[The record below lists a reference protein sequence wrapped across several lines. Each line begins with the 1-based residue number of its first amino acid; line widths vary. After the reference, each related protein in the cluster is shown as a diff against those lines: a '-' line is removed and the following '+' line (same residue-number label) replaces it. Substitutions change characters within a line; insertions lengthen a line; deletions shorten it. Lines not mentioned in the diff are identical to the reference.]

1 MFRPLV
7 RSLRRPPRKGTSF
20 TLIAVSMLTLFA
32 AVGMGYALFGHT
44 VQKQAQRNAEAQGQG
59 GAPSVEVPNPTGTLN
74 RFLGSLI
81 FDVPYDRTAA
91 EPNAL
96 TNALRGHSFARSMYG
111 YDLAALNAGR
121 PILTPFAGV
130 GTFHEQLPLPN
141 GTTVDRGLQVN
152 YTLQRIGGN
161 PFLLDPEYTGARTN
175 VTGGNPVPGFDP
187 NATGRNYV
195 NKAAGYSYADNKD
208 FFLAVVDPVT
218 GQVLVPSFHRDAL
231 FRDPNR
237 PPNESTLHPSNA
249 NWNNATGALLTLRPR
264 PLEHPQFPRIGQ
276 NADGSYTGDVQ
287 NLPGGVGTQR
297 NDSLWMDIGAPV
309 FTWNGKRIKPLVA
322 PLVVPLNGLLN
333 ASAHGRRNDPVTNQ
347 PVPSHSGFGPWE
359 VNLATV
365 LAADGAAVVNARGT
379 PQQRNGIAPTAFQRA
394 FAPGGALPSYSPVA
408 WRGAPVGP
416 GTPVTYPVGADISG
430 QPAYP
435 TPEQDGYEFLN
446 NPVANHPSLFNPN
459 QWPSTGTP
467 RAFATTDA
475 KRLFSR
481 YAFMRQ
487 FYQDGDITALATND
501 LRGTQ
506 AFNVA
511 PTQNQAHAWRID
523 PAHANRL
530 LVTPFGYDL
539 HRPKVAPQHLGGA
552 LALAAGSFKPT
563 NPEHGRPYPPA
574 GSTPGPGS
582 DFAEAN
588 RWTNALA
595 ALGGVDLNRHLAD
608 YRTDPSAPLSAANF
622 DASGSADA
630 DRQALAR
637 DVFVRL
643 IAATGGAAT
652 VDTTNGTYTVNAAP
666 GTPEYNALRYLAQVA
681 ANVVDYIDNDD
692 VSTVFVWDPN
702 VATERVFGVE
712 KPRLLIS
719 EAYSEI
725 ANDPTDPP
733 NGPGNGMGGN
743 DPPNGPAHARFWVE
757 LLNPSNLPAPAP
769 ANSILGDG
777 SVPLSAYRIEI
788 SRFNR
793 QTGVPAAQRGDVG
806 GPLVDAANAGYAAN
820 ATGSFDTALGQPDL
834 KFALGG
840 YATTAVEP
848 NRGQYA
854 PGANLPA
861 NGFLLVGPEVPPK
874 NGSDEFA
881 PAAAGVWQN
890 AIFSPYRGAMAM
902 DPQPRAAGD
911 AASNSMA
918 YTLPLQAGAFNGTEF
933 KRNVVLL
940 RRLANPYLPEGPN
953 NPFVTV
959 DMMDLV
965 PSFDAVNRFQGGGL
979 NRSPRGMMM
988 ANMNGFD
995 PVGDRFSVGKVQP
1008 FAGFAAATVANGNA
1022 AFNQYGAFPR
1032 SMIQAQTTANGNQP
1046 KHTFG
1051 RHNGSGNA
1059 PPAGTTLAAGPALS
1073 DTIMAP
1079 FDWYVHMDRTLVNA
1093 TELLHVRDSAAHH
1106 VTSRF
1111 LRPNATFDALD
1122 YEVGVGD
1129 WRRSAGLAR
1138 ALEFLTVRPY
1148 TVGVPHGGRDPGR
1161 INPNAV
1167 QERRVVNAQFDP
1179 QGGNLFNAAFVDTV
1193 WNQWMGTRSG
1203 LNTSTPAFGGN
1214 PLNNVAGTPGQSVY
1228 DANTNTGQNRPFF
1241 SLGAPAVAAGS
1252 TFAFG
1257 AGGSEN
1263 DTILRRDANPLPL
1276 LFNTAA
1282 GTGPAGGYFQAEPVR
1297 KTFNTTTTVNHQYAV
1312 FFTIGYFDVEAATPI
1327 DAAPANWPANV
1338 PWVRLGAETYLSV
1351 PGDLRQ
1357 KFVSVVDMSALALD
1371 PVANQPASAAPFFTT
1386 LEATTYGPG
1395 PSVTLNV
1402 NSRFD
1407 IATNRLFVPAD
1418 GQEIEIRANDKL
1430 VIGYGA
1436 DQQIVT
1442 VTAVASGQVT
1452 VTADSGTFRTAWGG
1466 SCVSNV
1472 RPGYVGPQSGFNTS
1486 DARFRP
1492 VVPYVER
1499 LK

>member
-1 MFRPLV
+1 MFRPLA

-44 VQKQAQRNAEAQGQG
+44 ANKMATRNAEAQGQG
-59 GAPSVEVPNPTGTLN
+59 GAPAVEAPEPTNTMN

-81 FDVPYDRTAA
+81 FDVPYDRTAT

-161 PFLLDPEYTGARTN
+161 PFLLDPEYTGVRA

-218 GQVLVPSFHRDAL
+218 GQVLVPSF
-231 FRDPNR
+231 FRYSSLQGNTLAPNSAFWGT
-237 PPNESTLHPSNA
+237 EA
-249 NWNNATGALLTLRPR
+249 NKLTMLRPW
-264 PLEHPQFPRIGQ
+264 PNDHPQFPRVPQ
-276 NADGSYTGDVQ
+276 NADVSYTGDVQ

-297 NDSLWMDIGAPV
+297 NDSFWMDIGAPV

-322 PLVVPLNGLLN
+322 PLIVPLNGLLN
-333 ASAHGRRNDPVTNQ
+333 ASAHGRGTLTGVPNQ
-347 PVPSHSGFGPWE
+347 PSPNGFGPWD
-359 VNLATV
+359 VNLAAV

-379 PQQRNGIAPTAFQRA
+379 PQQRNTNNQRA
-394 FAPGGALPSYSPVA
+394 FAPVPNNPLPSYSPVA
-408 WRGAPVGP
+408 WRGAP
-416 GTPVTYPVGADISG
+416 ALA
-430 QPAYP
+430 PAYTRGGDDLIGEP
-435 TPEQDGYEFLN
+435 NFNGLETDN

-459 QWPSTGTP
+459 QWPSGGGTAN
-467 RAFATTDA
+467 RSFATTDA
-475 KRLFSR
+475 NRLFGR

-487 FYQDGDITALATND
+487 FYQDGDLTALATND

-511 PTQNQAHAWRID
+511 PTQTQAHAWRID

-582 DFAEAN
+582 DFAAAN

-608 YRTDPSAPLSAANF
+608 YRVRTGEALSAANF

-630 DRQALAR
+630 DREALAR

-652 VDTTNGTYTVNAAP
+652 IDTTNGTYTVNAAP

-890 AIFSPYRGAMAM
+890 AIFSPYRGARAM

-979 NRSPRGMMM
+979 NRSSRGMMM

-1008 FAGFAAATVANGNA
+1008 FAGFAAAAVANGNA

-1032 SMIQAQTTANGNQP
+1032 SMIQAQTAANGNQP

-1122 YEVGVGD
+1122 YEQGVGA
-1129 WRRSAGLAR
+1129 WRASAGLAR

-1167 QERRVVNAQFDP
+1167 QDRRVLTAQFDP
-1179 QGGNLFNAAFVDTV
+1179 QPGNLFNSMLAPNFMNTNV
-1193 WNQWMGTRSG
+1193 WAQWMGTRSG
-1203 LNTSTPAFGGN
+1203 GVATSTAAFGG
-1214 PLNNVAGTPGQSVY
+1214 TPFDTVNARPAQSVY
-1228 DANTNTGQNRPFF
+1228 DANTNAPGANRPFF
-1241 SLGAPAVAAGS
+1241 SVGAPAVAAGS

-1312 FFTIGYFDVEAATPI
+1312 FFTIGYFDVTSEAAPTG
-1327 DAAPANWPANV
+1327 WPTGV
-1338 PWVRLGAETYLSV
+1338 PYAQLGAETYLSV

-1357 KFVSVVDMSALALD
+1357 KFVSVVDMSAMALD
-1371 PVANQPASAAPFFTT
+1371 ATANQPASVTPFFTT
-1386 LEATTYGPG
+1386 LETTARPPG
-1395 PSVTLNV
+1395 SGNARLELNV
-1402 NSRFD
+1402 SRSD
-1407 IATNRLFVPAD
+1407 TTAVYIPAD
-1418 GQEIEIRANDKL
+1418 GTEVAVRVGTNL
-1430 VIGYGA
+1430 VVGYGA
-1436 DQQIVT
+1436 DTQIVRVENLLGGGT
-1442 VTAVASGQVT
+1442 IEVSGLT
-1452 VTADSGTFRTAWGG
+1452 RTAWGG

-1486 DARFRP
+1486 AARFRP